1 MVLEKYS
8 DCASLKRFLCVFI
21 SVFCA
26 LLLIDY
32 ALSYCLDR
40 EICFIDLLFVASE
53 PALIIAILGIIA
65 ATEVTAY
72 TILFLIVNVSSS
84 VQVKAGNEVYSST
97 SLTKSLTKV
106 ILLPSTA
113 KITVIGLFL
122 LIVALYSQDAL
133 PNIVWLIVLG
143 LLVVFTIY
151 EIWVSSKS
159 VYYIL
164 IQCQPDHELYCELQE
179 MTEQPGGQTIRTYR
193 PKPHNMHH
201 ARRTQYPKLYTKIH
215 NHLKEN
221 GLIPQSY
228 TEWKLRRILDLAFIE
243 DISNS
248 IHALKKMG
256 QESTILHLLH
266 TGDSNQLFKTLT
278 PKNPDPVDITKIC
291 LEIMDM
297 YNSLN
302 EKPLPHGFRSLRSR
316 KDFQEVCLVLL
327 YKQIAALRKKGTLSW
342 ISNRYLHYINPNETH
357 MYMLYG
363 SILYDLGK
371 YEYKYSKQAREYYQA
386 AIDAYEYANIADP
399 SNKLALENM
408 QFIERIISNLES
420 ENRKRNNMS

>member
-8 DCASLKRFLCVFI
+8 DCASLKRLLYVLI
-21 SVFCA
+21 LLFCA

-32 ALSYCLDR
+32 ALSYCQDKW
-40 EICFIDLLFVASE
+40 IYFIDLLFTASE

-84 VQVKAGNEVYSST
+84 VQVKAGKEVYSST

-113 KITVIGLFL
+113 KITVIALVL
-122 LIVALYSQDAL
+122 LIVALYSQDTL
-133 PNIVWLIVLG
+133 PNIFWLIILG

-151 EIWVSSKS
+151 EIWVSSNA

-164 IQCQPDHELYCELQE
+164 IQCQPDHALYGELQE
-179 MTEQPGGQTIRTYR
+179 MTEQPGGQKIRTYL

-201 ARRTQYPKLYTKIH
+201 ARRTQYPKLYTKIQ
-215 NHLKEN
+215 NHLKKN

-228 TEWKLRRILDLAFIE
+228 TEQKLKRILDLTFIE
-243 DISNS
+243 EISYS
-248 IHALKKMG
+248 IYVLKNMNT
-256 QESTILHLLH
+256 ENTILHLLH

-278 PKNPDPVDITKIC
+278 PKYPDPVDITKIC

-297 YNSLN
+297 YNSCN
-302 EKPLPHGFRSLRSR
+302 EKPLPHGFRSLRSP
-316 KDFQEVCLVLL
+316 KDILEVCLVLL

-371 YEYKYSKQAREYYQA
+371 YEYEDSKQAREYYQA
-386 AIDAYEYANIADP
+386 AIDAYEYANTADP
-399 SNKLALENM
+399 SNKLALDNIR
-408 QFIERIISNLES
+408 FIERMISNLES

>member
-1 MVLEKYS
+1 MVLEKYF
-8 DCASLKRFLCVFI
+8 DCASLKRLLYVLI
-21 SVFCA
+21 LLFCA
-26 LLLIDY
+26 LPLIDY
-32 ALSYCLDR
+32 ALSYCQDKW
-40 EICFIDLLFVASE
+40 IYFIDLLFTASE

-113 KITVIGLFL
+113 KITVIALFL

-164 IQCQPDHELYCELQE
+164 IQCQPDHELYGELQE
-179 MTEQPGGQTIRTYR
+179 MTKQPGGQTIRTYR

-302 EKPLPHGFRSLRSR
+302 EKPLPQGFRSLRSR

-327 YKQIAALRKKGTLSW
+327 YKQIAALRKKRTLSW

-371 YEYKYSKQAREYYQA
+371 YEYEYSKQAREYYQA

>member
-113 KITVIGLFL
+113 KITVIALVL
-122 LIVALYSQDAL
+122 LIVALYSQDTL

-143 LLVVFTIY
+143 LLVIFTIY
-151 EIWVSSKS
+151 EIWISSNA

-164 IQCQPDHELYCELQE
+164 IQCQPDHELYGELQE
-179 MTEQPGGQTIRTYR
+179 MTKRHLGQLIITYI
-193 PKPHNMHH
+193 PKPYNMHH
-201 ARRTQYPKLYTKIH
+201 ARRNQYPKLYNNIQ

-221 GLIPQSY
+221 GLIPRSD
-228 TEWKLRRILDLAFIE
+228 TEQKLRGMLDLTFIE
-243 DISNS
+243 EIIYS
-248 IHALKKMG
+248 INVLKNMNT
-256 QESTILHLLH
+256 EDTILHLLH

-297 YNSLN
+297 YYSRN
-302 EKPLPHGFRSLRSR
+302 EKPLPYGFNSSRSP
-316 KDFQEVCLVLL
+316 KDILEVCFVLL

-363 SILYDLGK
+363 DILYDLGE
-371 YEYKYSKQAREYYQA
+371 YEYSKQAREYYQA

-408 QFIERIISNLES
+408 RFIERMISNLES
-420 ENRKRNNMS
+420 EKRKRNNMS